1 MSYIT
6 LTPKNSNTKTM
17 NDYMLISLM
26 NLSLK
31 LVKKLLEDRLQTKL
45 SALSTKINMALSK
58 QELSKTV
65 WLGDLNL
72 FTNVSNQ
79 EEKPS
84 S

>member
-1 MSYIT
+1 
-6 LTPKNSNTKTM
+6 
-17 NDYMLISLM
+17 M

>member
-1 MSYIT
+1 
-6 LTPKNSNTKTM
+6 
-17 NDYMLISLM
+17 M

-58 QELSKTV
+58 QELSKIV
-65 WLGDLNL
+65 CLGDLNL

>member
-1 MSYIT
+1 
-6 LTPKNSNTKTM
+6 
-17 NDYMLISLM
+17 M

-79 EEKPS
+79 EEKS
-84 S
+84 SS